1 MAGPAL
7 ARRPQRRERGVV
19 QLAQRE
25 MVERIERIVR
35 HRRFREAVG
44 DESNVNAIR
53 DILMQVADPNTAYS
67 GIPDPGGQ
75 MREYLENIGSVFERL
90 NRGRNAVPLEVA
102 YVENASKWRALRT
115 RLMRQYPE
123 ANIPRTLSRQLIPGL
138 VFIDVRKPPSRELS
152 LNP

>member
-1 MAGPAL
+1 M
-7 ARRPQRRERGVV
+7 V
-19 QLAQRE
+19 QLSQRE

-35 HRRFREAVG
+35 SRRFREAVG
-44 DESNVNAIR
+44 DEENVRAIR

-75 MREYLENIGSVFERL
+75 MREYLENVGRVFEQL
-90 NRGRNAVPLEVA
+90 NRGRNAVPLEVS
-102 YVENASKWRALRT
+102 YVENASKWRTLRA

-123 ANIPRTLSRQLIPGL
+123 ANLPRTLSRQLTPGL
-138 VFIDVRKPPSRELS
+138 VFIDVRKPPTREVS